1 MSVKVRLHPYLRR
14 FTNGQEVVKA
24 VGRTIGECL
33 DDLETKFPGIKQR
46 LRDEQGELLSFYE
59 VYVNSSDGFSP
70 EELSSPVKDGD
81 ELMIAPVIAG
91 G

>member
-1 MSVKVRLHPYLRR
+1 MSVNVRLHPYLRR
-14 FTNGQEVVKA
+14 FTNGHETVEA

-33 DDLETKFPGIKQR
+33 NDLETKFPGIKQR

-59 VYVNSSDGFSP
+59 VYVKSSDGFYP

-81 ELMIAPVIAG
+81 ELMIVPVIAG

>member
-14 FTNGQEVVKA
+14 FTNGHETVEA

-33 DDLETKFPGIKQR
+33 NDLETKFPGIKQR

-59 VYVNSSDGFSP
+59 VYVKSSDGFYP
-70 EELSSPVKDGD
+70 EELSSLVKDGD
-81 ELMIAPVIAG
+81 EFMIVPVIAG